1 MAMQKKFDLVFSG
14 EKYKDRNGEEKT
26 RFVNVGAV
34 FERDDGSLCA
44 KVESIPVGF
53 TGWLNL
59 FEPRNE
65 QQTQQR
71 PQDRS
76 TQLDQRG
83 GQPYTGKPRGGT
95 EAMDEDDIPFAP
107 YQRRVLW

>member
-14 EKYKDRNGEEKT
+14 EKYKDRNGDEKT

-44 KVESIPVGF
+44 KLESIPVGF

-59 FEPRNE
+59 FEPRERE
-65 QQTQQR
+65 QQPQQQR
-71 PQDRS
+71 QAGRRDE
-76 TQLDQRG
+76 
-83 GQPYTGKPRGGT
+83 PYTGKPRGGA
-95 EAMDEDDIPFAP
+95 EVMDDDIPFAP

>member
-1 MAMQKKFDLVFSG
+1 MQKKFDLVFSG
-14 EKYKDRNGEEKT
+14 EKYKDRNGDEKT

-44 KVESIPVGF
+44 KLESIPVGF

-59 FEPRNE
+59 FEPRERE
-65 QQTQQR
+65 QQPQQ
-71 PQDRS
+71 Q
-76 TQLDQRG
+76 
-83 GQPYTGKPRGGT
+83 GQAARRDEPYTGKPRGGA

>member
-1 MAMQKKFDLVFSG
+1 MGMKKKFDLVYSG
-14 EKYKDRNGEEKT
+14 EKYTDRDGNEKT

-34 FERDDGSLCA
+34 FERDDGTLCA
-44 KVESIPVGF
+44 KLESIPVGF

-59 FEPRNE
+59 FEPRDE
-65 QQTQQR
+65 QRQQR

-83 GQPYTGKPRGGT
+83 SQPYTGKPR
-95 EAMDEDDIPFAP
+95 ESAPVDDDDIPF
-107 YQRRVLW
+107 